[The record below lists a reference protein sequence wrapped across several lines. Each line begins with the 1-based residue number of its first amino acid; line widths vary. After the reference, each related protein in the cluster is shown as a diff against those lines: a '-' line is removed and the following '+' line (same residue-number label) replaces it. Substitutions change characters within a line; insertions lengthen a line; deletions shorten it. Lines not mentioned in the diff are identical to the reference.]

1 MVITVSADPE
11 QLDHMTE
18 KPKPSGLEEYKAAIL
33 ISWREI
39 FINRIPVHIVEKL
52 KKDIENAKSNAPRE
66 GKDKELS
73 NKIQEYFSNILNENT
88 QKYVREN
95 IEKYYKITADILA
108 SSKNINLSNKEL
120 DLNFHSEVEGATKET
135 WEMFTEIW
143 EYEEL
148 NFGDRIKLIGAA
160 TLMIPLAILENIA
173 KPMEYLMHLWE
184 KEDKIKEFIEEVSEE
199 YTKKIGEEEF
209 ESEIRKI
216 IINNLNEID
225 KKIIKLN

>member
-1 MVITVSADPE
+1 
-11 QLDHMTE
+11 
-18 KPKPSGLEEYKAAIL
+18 
-33 ISWREI
+33 
-39 FINRIPVHIVEKL
+39 
-52 KKDIENAKSNAPRE
+52 
-66 GKDKELS
+66 
-73 NKIQEYFSNILNENT
+73 
-88 QKYVREN
+88 
-95 IEKYYKITADILA
+95 
-108 SSKNINLSNKEL
+108 
-120 DLNFHSEVEGATKET
+120 
-135 WEMFTEIW
+135 MFTEIW